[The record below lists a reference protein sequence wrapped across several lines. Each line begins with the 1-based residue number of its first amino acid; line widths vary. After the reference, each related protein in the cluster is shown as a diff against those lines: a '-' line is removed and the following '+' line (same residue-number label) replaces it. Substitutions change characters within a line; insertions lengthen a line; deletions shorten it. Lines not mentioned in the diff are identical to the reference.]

1 MDYIGLTIIGPFAN
15 LMVNKD
21 ESSLLLE
28 NTFLQSLIGKI
39 QFLIQSDLVL
49 TITLL
54 IFFIFLLK
62 TILVIW
68 IYYLLINIKYETS
81 ATLGTKLLK
90 MFQSIPYKEYVGR
103 NTAEFLQSVHH
114 NVSGYSNVTMS
125 YLRIMVESTIVLA
138 IVVFLS
144 IHQGLALFAAVMFF
158 SAFVFLYIAI
168 FKKRII
174 KLGEAVITSTKNQ
187 IEAVKEGME
196 GFKEITI
203 NEKKNFFHDK
213 FKKNAFALINVYSL
227 KETLSFAP
235 RYIIEFLCVTLVI
248 SFSIY
253 YYYSNVVTSGYFFSN
268 LAIFGF
274 ASLRLIPSFAAI
286 NTLLGVMLSGRKATS
301 NIYKDISRHNYTKLN
316 PNNKNDFK
324 EKFENLSFK
333 NVSFSYSDPSKPV
346 LTEMNFI
353 IEKGKSVAFIGK
365 SGSGKTTLLDLF
377 LGLIKSNQGQILF
390 NDKFEI
396 NNDLNSWYKKVYYL
410 PQDKFLFNDT
420 ILNNIT
426 LDFNLSKNIRNDKS
440 NFKKLNDAIQLSR
453 LDKFINELP
462 DGLETVIGERGVTIS
477 GGQRQRLVLSRALF
491 HDRDILVLDEATS
504 SLDNDL
510 EDEINKSVNSLKG
523 KKTIILITHNLN
535 LTRFC
540 DHIYK
545 LENSKVTQI
554 K

>member
-1 MDYIGLTIIGPFAN
+1 
-15 LMVNKD
+15 
-21 ESSLLLE
+21 
-28 NTFLQSLIGKI
+28 
-39 QFLIQSDLVL
+39 
-49 TITLL
+49 
-54 IFFIFLLK
+54 
-62 TILVIW
+62 
-68 IYYLLINIKYETS
+68 
-81 ATLGTKLLK
+81 
-90 MFQSIPYKEYVGR
+90 
-103 NTAEFLQSVHH
+103 
-114 NVSGYSNVTMS
+114 
-125 YLRIMVESTIVLA
+125 
-138 IVVFLS
+138 
-144 IHQGLALFAAVMFF
+144 
-158 SAFVFLYIAI
+158 
-168 FKKRII
+168 
-174 KLGEAVITSTKNQ
+174 
-187 IEAVKEGME
+187 
-196 GFKEITI
+196 
-203 NEKKNFFHDK
+203 
-213 FKKNAFALINVYSL
+213 
-227 KETLSFAP
+227 
-235 RYIIEFLCVTLVI
+235 
-248 SFSIY
+248 
-253 YYYSNVVTSGYFFSN
+253 VVTSGYFFSN